1 MVAAP
6 ASGMIMQ
13 RLTGPRIIRASLAWL
28 RVLGCFMA
36 GVFALGANRAQGEA
50 SKEYQVK
57 AAFLFNFAQFVEWPT
72 NTFTN
77 TEEPFT
83 IGILGA
89 DPFGQALDDTVQG
102 ETIQKHKML
111 IRRSP
116 RIEDLQSCQIVF
128 ICKSEK
134 TRVTEIMSKLGTRIL
149 TVSEV
154 QGFTSH
160 GGVINFYLEGSK
172 VRFEINPV
180 SARHEGLKISSQLL
194 SVGKVIESEPAS
206 EGK

>member
-1 MVAAP
+1 MVAALP
-6 ASGMIMQ
+6 VECFMQ
-13 RLTGPRIIRASLAWL
+13 RLIAPRTTRASLAWL
-28 RVLGCFMA
+28 RVLGCLAA
-36 GVFALGANRAQGEA
+36 GVFALGASRVQGEA

-89 DPFGQALDDTVQG
+89 DPFGQALDETVQG
-102 ETIQKHKML
+102 EMIQKHRMI

-116 RIEDLQSCQIVF
+116 RIEDLQGCQILF
-128 ICKSEK
+128 ISKSEK
-134 TRVTEIMSKLGTRIL
+134 SRVTEILPKLGTRIL

-194 SVGKVIESEPAS
+194 SVGKVVESEPAS